1 MVSLRCKLI
10 VKEILQNLDI
20 PYQRIDL
27 GEVLMTHAIDPDKIN
42 QLKHT
47 LLKYGLELIDDKK
60 AVIISQIKGVIIEM
74 IHYSED
80 EPEVNFSTF
89 LSDKLSYNYTYL
101 SNLFSE
107 TQGSTIEQFIILH
120 KIERVKELII
130 YNELNLTEIAW
141 KLHYSS
147 VAHLSNQ
154 FKKITGLTPSF
165 FKAMANKKREVLE
178 NL

>member
-10 VKEILQNLDI
+10 VKEILQNLNI

>member
-1 MVSLRCKLI
+1 MVSLRCKLL
-10 VKEILQNLDI
+10 VKEVLEDLDI

-27 GEVLMTHAIDPDKIN
+27 GEVLMTKQIDQEKVEN
-42 QLKHT
+42 FRKV
-47 LLKYGLELIDDKK
+47 LLRYGLELIDDKK
-60 AVIISQIKGVIIEM
+60 AVLISQIKAVIIEM

-107 TQGSTIEQFIILH
+107 TQATTIEQFIILH
-120 KIERVKELII
+120 KIERAKELII

-165 FKAMANKKREVLE
+165 FKAMTNKKREVLE

>member
-1 MVSLRCKLI
+1 MVSLRCKLL
-10 VKEILQNLDI
+10 VKEILLDLDI

-27 GEVLMTHAIDPDKIN
+27 GEVLMTQPIDFKK
-42 QLKHT
+42 LGFFREK
-47 LLKYGLELIDDKK
+47 LLKFGLELIDDKK
-60 AVIISQIKGVIIEM
+60 AIIISQIKGVIIEM
-74 IHYSED
+74 IHYNED
-80 EPEVNFSTF
+80 EPEVNFSTY
-89 LSDKLSYNYTYL
+89 LSEKLSYNYTYL

-165 FKAMANKKREVLE
+165 FKAMANKKRESLE

>member
-1 MVSLRCKLI
+1 
-10 VKEILQNLDI
+10 
-20 PYQRIDL
+20 
-27 GEVLMTHAIDPDKIN
+27 
-42 QLKHT
+42 
-47 LLKYGLELIDDKK
+47 
-60 AVIISQIKGVIIEM
+60 M

-107 TQGSTIEQFIILH
+107 TQATTIEQFIILH
-120 KIERVKELII
+120 KIERAKELII

-165 FKAMANKKREVLE
+165 FKAMTNKKREVLE

>member
-20 PYQRIDL
+20 AYQRIDL
-27 GEVLMTHAIDPDKIN
+27 GEVLMSHPIDQEKVEN
-42 QLKHT
+42 FRKV

-80 EPEVNFSTF
+80 EPEVNFSTY
-89 LSDKLSYNYTYL
+89 LSEKLAYNYTYL

-165 FKAMANKKREVLE
+165 FKSMANKKRDSLE

>member
-10 VKEILQNLDI
+10 VKEILQNLNI

-60 AVIISQIKGVIIEM
+60 AVLISQIKGVIIEM

-107 TQGSTIEQFIILH
+107 TQGSII
-120 KIERVKELII
+120 
-130 YNELNLTEIAW
+130 
-141 KLHYSS
+141 
-147 VAHLSNQ
+147 
-154 FKKITGLTPSF
+154 
-165 FKAMANKKREVLE
+165 
-178 NL
+178 

>member
-1 MVSLRCKLI
+1 
-10 VKEILQNLDI
+10 
-20 PYQRIDL
+20 
-27 GEVLMTHAIDPDKIN
+27 
-42 QLKHT
+42 
-47 LLKYGLELIDDKK
+47 
-60 AVIISQIKGVIIEM
+60 M

-80 EPEVNFSTF
+80 EPEVNFSAF
-89 LSDKLSYNYTYL
+89 LSEKLSYNYTYL

-165 FKAMANKKREVLE
+165 FKGMANKKRSVLE